1 MPSQI
6 HSALCNLITQSM
18 ERGASIES
26 ASYQSALSS
35 AIECVADELGENT
48 DGTTKSAPSDLQASA
63 DALEQAA
70 DFVVADAKALYAA
83 ALREENNFASL
94 LALAIIDDS
103 KLLQKKIHQFSVA
116 AE

>member
-1 MPSQI
+1 MTSQI

-35 AIECVADELGENT
+35 AIECVAEELGENT
-48 DGTTKSAPSDLQASA
+48 DGTTKTVPSDLQASA
-63 DALEQAA
+63 DALEQTAG
-70 DFVVADAKALYAA
+70 FVVISAKSLHAA

-94 LALAIIDDS
+94 LALSIIDDA
-103 KLLQKKIHQFSVA
+103 KLLQKKIHQFLVA
-116 AE
+116 SE